1 WEGWNGKPLEEP
13 TLFYHG
19 LTELAANLLYS
30 VSDEVVN
37 IAKAFEEKTG
47 TYYVLSNAT
56 RWKIPSKF
64 HPPLHEEDIPFG
76 LVVIRGTGEI
86 VGLETPNID
95 RVLTRSQ
102 QQMGRSTLWTEKC
115 KEKISSP

>member
-1 WEGWNGKPLEEP
+1 MDPYIRHLLRVQFIRVNAYLYTSLNYDQWEGWNWKPLEEP

-30 VSDEVVN
+30 VSDKVVN

-56 RWKIPSKF
+56 SSSFIISHIHFF
-64 HPPLHEEDIPFG
+64 HLLFPYSQLG
-76 LVVIRGTGEI
+76 SCN
-86 VGLETPNID
+86 LENP
-95 RVLTRSQ
+95 
-102 QQMGRSTLWTEKC
+102 KA
-115 KEKISSP
+115 K